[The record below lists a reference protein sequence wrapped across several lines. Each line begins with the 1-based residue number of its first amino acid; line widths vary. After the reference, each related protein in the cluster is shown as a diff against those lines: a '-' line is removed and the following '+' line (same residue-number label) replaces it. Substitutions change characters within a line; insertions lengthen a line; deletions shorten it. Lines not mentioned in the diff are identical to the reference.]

1 MSRSPSPNVAR
12 ARGAVAAF
20 SRSRLPDDPELLS
33 AKRDLAAE
41 NIAAYVARTVAAAP
55 PLTRDQQNRIVALV
69 LGGML

>member
-1 MSRSPSPNVAR
+1 MSRSPSPSVAR

-20 SRSRLPDDPELLS
+20 SRSRLPDDPDFLC

-55 PLTRDQQNRIVALV
+55 PLTRDQQSRIVAL
-69 LGGML
+69 LGGGL